1 MRVLILSAAPAVTDA
16 RVRATAL
23 SLAALGHDVDVVCRT
38 AAAEIGVPQ
47 QEDIGSARLARIAF
61 NDVSKL
67 DNRSGLGGLGRGWL
81 QYLSWLRRMALK
93 LKRPGAA
100 RALALTQE
108 FWAIGPQAEQVLA
121 GADVDVVHAVGLPAL
136 PGAGR
141 LAKRWGAALVY
152 DSVEL
157 EQDRNTQYFGPF
169 GWLRMRLEK
178 TWIRRATA
186 VTTVSSEISKHLA
199 RLYGITP
206 PEIIHN
212 IAASRESKETI
223 RDVLSTPDAAPM
235 AVYVGA
241 AAFGR
246 GLMPSLEML
255 LAAPEFYLGIVGP
268 QEDRFRLRFQLAAD
282 RLQVSKRVGMAL
294 ARPPIEAASFV
305 SSANVALALLEP
317 VCLSYAYAL
326 PNKLFQAVQAGLP
339 IVVGRTPSL
348 ARLVTACGLGE
359 TVDERDPV
367 GVAAAVRRQAAR
379 HGTGEYKAARALF
392 LSEYD
397 ENAAISAWARLYA
410 GLLPRLGDDR
420 HRLVADGTSQ
430 SRNH

>member
-1 MRVLILSAAPAVTDA
+1 
-16 RVRATAL
+16 
-23 SLAALGHDVDVVCRT
+23 
-38 AAAEIGVPQ
+38 
-47 QEDIGSARLARIAF
+47 
-61 NDVSKL
+61 
-67 DNRSGLGGLGRGWL
+67 
-81 QYLSWLRRMALK
+81 
-93 LKRPGAA
+93 
-100 RALALTQE
+100 
-108 FWAIGPQAEQVLA
+108 
-121 GADVDVVHAVGLPAL
+121 
-136 PGAGR
+136 
-141 LAKRWGAALVY
+141 
-152 DSVEL
+152 
-157 EQDRNTQYFGPF
+157 
-169 GWLRMRLEK
+169 
-178 TWIRRATA
+178 
-186 VTTVSSEISKHLA
+186 
-199 RLYGITP
+199 
-206 PEIIHN
+206 
-212 IAASRESKETI
+212 
-223 RDVLSTPDAAPM
+223 
-235 AVYVGA
+235 
-241 AAFGR
+241 
-246 GLMPSLEML
+246 ML

-305 SSANVALALLEP
+305 SSANVALALIEP